1 MGETFLSHYCT
12 LQSTALF
19 GITIRC
25 MYCFYYFLKK
35 LTNEYKQ
42 RRNSMGR
49 GPQLLELQAC
59 LASPALA
66 VSLPA
71 THSRAGRFSKWK
83 RWVPPPS
90 STAGQPARFPAHGLP
105 FSPTQREA
113 GKRPR
118 EENTEPAQN
127 WPLPSEQRGESVA
140 FLKPPGF
147 QGLLGPQIRPH
158 LSLPLSPL
166 GEHLPVPGGKRQQP
180 LCPHSFSEHRQT
192 DMYAILHLGHR
203 SPHRNLC

>member
-59 LASPALA
+59 LASPALPR
-66 VSLPA
+66 SRPA
-71 THSRAGRFSKWK
+71 GHA
-83 RWVPPPS
+83 
-90 STAGQPARFPAHGLP
+90 
-105 FSPTQREA
+105 
-113 GKRPR
+113 
-118 EENTEPAQN
+118 
-127 WPLPSEQRGESVA
+127 
-140 FLKPPGF
+140 F
-147 QGLLGPQIRPH
+147 QGRPLL
-158 LSLPLSPL
+158 
-166 GEHLPVPGGKRQQP
+166 
-180 LCPHSFSEHRQT
+180 
-192 DMYAILHLGHR
+192 
-203 SPHRNLC
+203 

>member
-1 MGETFLSHYCT
+1 MSTSREETPWAEAPSSWSCRH
-12 LQSTALF
+12 AW
-19 GITIRC
+19 
-25 MYCFYYFLKK
+25 
-35 LTNEYKQ
+35 
-42 RRNSMGR
+42 
-49 GPQLLELQAC
+49 
-59 LASPALA
+59 PA
-66 VSLPA
+66 
-71 THSRAGRFSKWK
+71 
-83 RWVPPPS
+83 PPS
-90 STAGQPARFPAHGLP
+90 QSACRPRIPGPAASLNGSAGSHRPAARPASQRDSRLPAHGLP